1 MRTHETA
8 MPIAVVG
15 MACRLPGAA
24 GPEQFW
30 TDVLLPGRDAV
41 GAAPEDRW
49 SHEGGTPR
57 PGHPDRAG
65 WLDRV
70 DTFDAGFFGTTPRE
84 AAAMDPQQ
92 RLMLELAWE
101 AVEHARISPDT
112 LRDGRTG
119 VFTAALW
126 NDYAE
131 LTGAPAD
138 GGGHAFTAA
147 QRAMLAGRVSYAL
160 RLRGPSLTVDTGQSS
175 SLVAVHLACESLR
188 RGESSGALVGGVNLI
203 LTPGPTAAAR
213 AAGVL
218 SDDGACRPL
227 DARADGYVRGEGGA
241 VLLLKPLAAAE
252 ADGDVV
258 HAVILGSAV
267 NHDGGGDTLTT
278 PHRAAQEDVLRQAHR
293 NAGTD
298 PARTQYVELHG
309 TGTPAGDP
317 VEAHALG
324 AVYGPGRDAGRPLRV
339 GSVKTNIGHLEA
351 AAGIVGLLKT
361 VLGLRDRELPPS
373 LHFERAHPDIPLER
387 LGLCV
392 QRERGPWPGTDEPLL
407 AGVSAFALAG
417 TNCHVVVGEPP
428 RDRTPDAPAP
438 APADGAGRA
447 PSAQDTAP
455 AAAGATP
462 VPWIL
467 SARSAAALRAQ
478 AERLLRHAEARP
490 GDTPRDIARSLATT
504 RAALEHRA
512 VLLGADRAAL
522 LDDLAAL
529 ARGDRPAG
537 VVLGTAPRPVRPVFV
552 FPGQGAQWV
561 GMARELMASAPVFA
575 RAMERCGRA
584 LAPHVDWDLAT
595 ELDGPLDRLEV
606 IQPVLWAVMVALAE
620 LWRSYGV
627 EPAAVVGHSM
637 GEVAAAV
644 VCGGLST
651 EDGAQ
656 VMAHR
661 SRLMGAHLAGT
672 GGMAAFEL
680 PRAEAEARLAAYGG
694 RLSVAVVN
702 GPLST
707 VVGGDTDALD
717 DMIARCKADGVRAG
731 RLLVDYASHGP
742 AVDPVLEW
750 YRDGLT
756 DLAPRPSRVPYYS
769 TITGEP
775 IDTTGLDADY
785 WVRNERDV
793 VEFERITRRLLADG
807 YTAFVEISVHPVLT
821 MNILATAEEAD
832 AADGLLAVGTIQ
844 RDEGGPDRFLRSV
857 ATAFAGGVPVDF
869 GPAYAGGRRV
879 DLPTY
884 AFQRASHWAAPA
896 APRPAGPPAG
906 DPAAAPGDTPRPAT
920 ADPHGATVPDD
931 PRPPLV
937 RRLATAS
944 AAERDRALLDLVR
957 DRAAAVVGHGS
968 GRDIAPDT
976 SFVEAGLSSLTAVQ
990 FRDQLN
996 AETGLRLPTT
1006 LLYRHPTP
1014 AGLARQ
1020 LHDLLF
1026 PPEAEANAP
1035 SLWDLWERLESTAL
1049 AGGPSDQDRAWLAER
1064 LRGLL
1069 AKLGPVPAGPP
1080 GASGAT
1086 AGDEEIAAASDD
1098 EMFALIDKEL
1108 GLS

>member
-1 MRTHETA
+1 

-15 MACRLPGAA
+15 MACRLPGAT
-24 GPEQFW
+24 GPERFW

-41 GAAPEDRW
+41 GEAPEGRW
-49 SHEGGTPR
+49 THEGGDPR

-70 DTFDAGFFGTTPRE
+70 DTFDAEFFGIPPRE
-84 AAAMDPQQ
+84 ATAMDPQQ
-92 RLMLELAWE
+92 RLMLELSWE
-101 AVEHARISPDT
+101 AVEHARISADT

-131 LTGAPAD
+131 LTADPAD

-147 QRAMLAGRVSYAL
+147 HRAMLAGRVSYAL

-188 RGESSGALVGGVNLI
+188 RGESSSALVGGVNLI
-203 LTPGPTAAAR
+203 VTPGPTVAAR
-213 AAGVL
+213 VTGVL
-218 SDDGACRPL
+218 SADGRCRPL

-258 HAVILGSAV
+258 HGVILGSAV
-267 NHDGGGDTLTT
+267 NNDGGGDTLTT
-278 PHRAAQEDVLRQAHR
+278 PHRAAQEEVLRQAHR
-293 NAGTD
+293 DAGTD
-298 PARTQYVELHG
+298 PAQAQYVELHG

-324 AVYGPGRDAGRPLRV
+324 AVYGPGRAADRPLRV

-351 AAGIVGLLKT
+351 AAGVVGLLKT
-361 VLGLRDRELPPS
+361 VLSLRDRELPPS
-373 LHFERAHPDIPLER
+373 LHFERAHPDIPLES
-387 LGLCV
+387 LGLSV
-392 QRERGPWPGTDEPLL
+392 QRERGPWPETGRPLL

-417 TNCHVVVGEPP
+417 TNCHVVVAEPP
-428 RDRTPDAPAP
+428 RDRVPGAPAP
-438 APADGAGRA
+438 APAEGAGRVSVPGDTPQDA
-447 PSAQDTAP
+447 PGT
-455 AAAGATP
+455 TP
-462 VPWIL
+462 VPWVL

-478 AERLLRHAEARP
+478 AERLLRHTEARP
-490 GDTPRDIARSLATT
+490 GPTVRDIAHSLATT
-504 RAALEHRA
+504 RATLAHRA
-512 VLLGADRAAL
+512 VLLGSDRAEL
-522 LDDLAAL
+522 RRDLAEL
-529 ARGDRPAG
+529 ARGGRPAG
-537 VVLGTAPRPVRPVFV
+537 GVLGTAGRTVRPVFV
-552 FPGQGAQWV
+552 FPGQGAQWA

-575 RAMERCGRA
+575 RTMERCGQA
-584 LAPHVDWDLAT
+584 LAPHVDWDFAT
-595 ELDGPLDRLEV
+595 ELDGPLDRVEV
-606 IQPVLWAVMVALAE
+606 IQPMLWAVMVSLAE

-644 VCGGLST
+644 VSGGLTT
-651 EDGAQ
+651 EDGAR

-661 SRLMGAHLAGT
+661 SRLMGAHLSGT
-672 GGMAAFEL
+672 GGMAALEL
-680 PRAEAEARLAAYGG
+680 PRADAEARAAEHAG

-707 VVGGDTDALD
+707 VVGGDSEALD
-717 DMIARCKADGVRAG
+717 SMVARCKADGIRAG
-731 RLLVDYASHGP
+731 RLLVDYASHSP
-742 AVDPVLEW
+742 AVDPVLDR

-756 DLAPRPSRVPYYS
+756 DLTPRPSRVPYYS
-769 TITGEP
+769 TIVGEP
-775 IDTTGLDADY
+775 LDTTGLDADY

-832 AADGLLAVGTIQ
+832 AADGLLTVGTIQ
-844 RDEGGPDRFLRSV
+844 RDEGGLDRFLRSA

-869 GPAYAGGRRV
+869 GPAHTGGRRV

-884 AFQRASHWAAPA
+884 PFQRTSYWTARP
-896 APRPAGPPAG
+896 APRTAGPLPGGPGTAAR
-906 DPAAAPGDTPRPAT
+906 DPELRPRT
-920 ADPHGATVPDD
+920 ADAEPDATGTAPQGDGE
-931 PRPPLV
+931 PPLV

-957 DRAAAVVGHGS
+957 DQAAAVIGHGS

-976 SFVEAGLSSLTAVQ
+976 SFVDAGLSSLTAVQ
-990 FRDQLN
+990 FRDGLS

-1020 LHDLLF
+1020 LHDRLF
-1026 PPEAEANAP
+1026 PRGGEADAP
-1035 SLWDLWERLESTAL
+1035 PLWDQWERLEHTVISAEL
-1049 AGGPSDQDRAWLAER
+1049 ADQDRTWLAER

-1069 AKLGPVPAGPP
+1069 GKLGPTPAGTPDTG
-1080 GASGAT
+1080 GAA

-1098 EMFALIDKEL
+1098 EMFALINKEL